1 MESSAC
7 ARARAHRIIGPF
19 VLTWTDN
26 VSPPTMTTC
35 QRPSKRSAPALHAP
49 CMAIG
54 IAVAGLLWN
63 GFSPVNAGVVKTL

>member
-1 MESSAC
+1 MEISAC
-7 ARARAHRIIGPF
+7 ARARVNRIIGPF

-26 VSPPTMTTC
+26 VSPTTMTTC
-35 QRPSKRSAPALHAP
+35 QRQSKRFAPAPHAP
-49 CMAIG
+49 RMAVG